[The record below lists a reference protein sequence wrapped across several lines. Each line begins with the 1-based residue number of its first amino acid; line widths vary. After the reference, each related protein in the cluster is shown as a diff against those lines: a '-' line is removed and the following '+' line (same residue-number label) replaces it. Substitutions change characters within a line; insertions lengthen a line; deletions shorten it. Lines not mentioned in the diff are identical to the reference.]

1 MDTFIAY
8 EISAHNLCIRDAYRV
23 RKCDM
28 RGWLKKIREAEPG
41 SEVWRRSLF
50 SLKMEWLCHKCLY
63 LLGYQRARTRDADLD
78 NPCDRPEWVY
88 CLCGIIIWLFVW

>member
-8 EISAHNLCIRDAYRV
+8 EISAHNLRIRDAYRV

-28 RGWLKKIREAEPG
+28 RGWLEKIQKADPA

-50 SLKMEWLCHKCLY
+50 SLKMEWVCHKCFY

-88 CLCGIIIWLFVW
+88 CLCGILIWLFVW